1 MTNDNLIDFNEFVK
15 SDNED
20 DVKIDPIKSY
30 KIPRNEPC
38 PCGSGKKYKKCCAKV
53 TPNKPLSYYLDKLGP
68 LFDDFENTNNTDL
81 KKYYKI
87 IQQAE
92 RDYPVEPI
100 VLQMAGLI
108 SYQLDHIKQSVQYLT
123 KYYKIVKSDIEIEF
137 LYYLIDG
144 LNKLSKFKKSEKFL
158 EEFIGKY
165 DDFDLYLLM
174 TEIKLALGKTKQGY
188 KYGLTSYKKANNDVS
203 VLNLI
208 LNLFLENN
216 VYQRSIPLIT
226 KNYDKLLKSNK
237 ETEAIFSFV
246 DSLIEIVFL
255 TEDPNTI
262 NNSQKKKYLNK
273 IVDIIKITSPFENS
287 NHKVTNKL
295 RAIISDDY
303 DLAFLLNRLYYFLE
317 KYEWVVNNEDFL
329 MNITEHKDI
338 LFDSLIDANFQLENY
353 KYIVDNLSDVYE
365 FNFLHSS
372 DPFIVYEYTKYYLV
386 SLHKSKDHKKIK
398 KLLSFLNTNLQDNT
412 LDYILLALDN
422 KNYLDTLDLLK
433 YLKTVNKNNLINEE
447 RLLELI
453 IALFDRNIMKFMDKN
468 ILAEKEKSTLRKY
481 LDEYSS
487 YNNSSFVYHF
497 TNWLLNKTESNNQM
511 SLTKLINEECNHLF
525 SEELKYL
532 VILKYLDPKIII
544 NNSLDTEFLHEKD
557 LNFYKSI
564 AKFINGD
571 IKNLQQLLTIYPQY
585 YQRINSILN
594 DILTDSEKETLYKNF

>member
-1 MTNDNLIDFNEFVK
+1 MDKVTNIEDYMDKKNEQA
-15 SDNED
+15 
-20 DVKIDPIKSY
+20 KSY

-226 KNYDKLLKSNK
+226 KNYD
-237 ETEAIFSFV
+237 
-246 DSLIEIVFL
+246 
-255 TEDPNTI
+255 
-262 NNSQKKKYLNK
+262 
-273 IVDIIKITSPFENS
+273 
-287 NHKVTNKL
+287 
-295 RAIISDDY
+295 
-303 DLAFLLNRLYYFLE
+303 
-317 KYEWVVNNEDFL
+317 
-329 MNITEHKDI
+329 
-338 LFDSLIDANFQLENY
+338 
-353 KYIVDNLSDVYE
+353 
-365 FNFLHSS
+365 
-372 DPFIVYEYTKYYLV
+372 
-386 SLHKSKDHKKIK
+386 
-398 KLLSFLNTNLQDNT
+398 
-412 LDYILLALDN
+412 
-422 KNYLDTLDLLK
+422 
-433 YLKTVNKNNLINEE
+433 
-447 RLLELI
+447 
-453 IALFDRNIMKFMDKN
+453 
-468 ILAEKEKSTLRKY
+468 
-481 LDEYSS
+481 
-487 YNNSSFVYHF
+487 
-497 TNWLLNKTESNNQM
+497 
-511 SLTKLINEECNHLF
+511 
-525 SEELKYL
+525 
-532 VILKYLDPKIII
+532 
-544 NNSLDTEFLHEKD
+544 
-557 LNFYKSI
+557 
-564 AKFINGD
+564 
-571 IKNLQQLLTIYPQY
+571 
-585 YQRINSILN
+585 
-594 DILTDSEKETLYKNF
+594 